1 MKILH
6 TSDLH
11 LGKKLNGKITRYG
24 EQIEI
29 LKEIKDI
36 CDNEG
41 VDILLIAGDVFDTF
55 IPAADAEEVF
65 FDFLNEVS
73 TPSRAVVIISGNH
86 DDWQRLSA
94 PSLLA
99 GKHNAYIF
107 GGENIPALGGDA
119 VKGVRAGKNFIE
131 IQKGE
136 EGVYIGALPYVGEIR
151 VGEKRRDI
159 PYGERVQEFIDG
171 CFLENVNGLPQIL
184 LAHLFMLGGSKGSEE
199 RDIELGGSRIV
210 EPSRINENILYTA
223 LGHLHKRQVI
233 SSERNIL
240 YSGAPLQ
247 YAFDEVG
254 HEKSVT
260 LFEICNKRV
269 QNLKVIPLKCGKPL
283 AKLVAGD
290 LQSAKELLI
299 AYCDHHVYL
308 TLKLS
313 EVLSEVESKELI
325 ANYPQLV
332 DYSLEIYSGDAT
344 VEGEERKRLSD
355 KELFEAY
362 YKKEYGTDVPEEIL
376 ELYLKALSEEDL

>member
-73 TPSRAVVIISGNH
+73 SPSRAVVIISGNH

-107 GGENIPALGGDA
+107 GGENIPALGGDT
-119 VKGVRAGKNFIE
+119 VKGVRAGKNFVE

-159 PYGERVQEFIDG
+159 PYSERVQEFIDG

-260 LFEICNKRV
+260 LFEICNKKV
-269 QNLKVIPLKCGKPL
+269 QNLKVIPLKGGKPL
-283 AKLVAGD
+283 AKIVAGD
-290 LQSAKELLI
+290 LQSARELLS
-299 AYCDHHVYL
+299 AYSDHHVYL

-344 VEGEERKRLSD
+344 IEGEERKRLSD

-362 YKKEYGTDVPEEIL
+362 YKKEYGTEVPEEIL
-376 ELYLKALSEEDL
+376 QLYLKALSEEDL

>member
-24 EQIEI
+24 EQIQV
-29 LKEIKDI
+29 LKEIREI
-36 CDNEG
+36 CENEC

-94 PSLLA
+94 PSLIA

-107 GGENIPALGGDA
+107 GGENVPALGGDS
-119 VKGVRAGKNFIE
+119 VRATKIGKNFVE
-131 IQKGE
+131 IKKGE
-136 EGVYIGALPYVGEIR
+136 EGVYIGALPYVGEIK
-151 VGEKRRDI
+151 VGERKRDI
-159 PYGERVQEFIDG
+159 SYGERVQEFIDN

-210 EPSRINENILYTA
+210 EPSRINQNILYTA

-233 SSERNIL
+233 CNERNIL

-260 LFEICNKRV
+260 LFEICDKKV
-269 QNLKVIPLKCGKPL
+269 QNLKTIPLKSGKPL

-290 LQSAKELLI
+290 LQSAKELLS
-299 AYCDHHVYL
+299 AYADHHVYL

-325 ANYPQLV
+325 TSYPQLV
-332 DYSLEIYSGDAT
+332 DYSLEIHSSDMGVD
-344 VEGEERKRLSD
+344 GEERKKLSD

-362 YKKEYGTDVPEEIL
+362 YKKEYGTEVPQEIL